1 MSSRPE
7 SEIVKN
13 WPDHWDAPVV
23 TVVAICYCHEKYL
36 PAALDS
42 VLAQETDFPFEV
54 LVHDDASPDGSAA
67 IIREYAARYPRIIR
81 PVLEQENQ
89 FSRGTK
95 ALLQAVLPGIRG
107 KYIAYLDC
115 DDFWTD
121 SHKLQRQVDFLEAHP
136 AYLAAAHNCTVVD
149 ENGVATGE
157 PYPECRDEEYT
168 MDHFLRGILPGQL
181 ATLLVRDIFT
191 RNAADHP
198 LMTAAP
204 QGPFDRV
211 LVLTLLL
218 NGRVFCLQK
227 AMSAYRHITDGGASY
242 SATYHFDIR
251 REARFYLSLVLQ
263 CKRMGRTGDA
273 VGLLRWLAD
282 FLAPFVAAGYV
293 SEEEGEPYLA
303 FCRSAIASLSG
314 RLRGEHKRCPC
325 CGQEV
330 QYTPLRLEE
339 QARLLDADGP
349 ILPETMNV
357 DAFRCPVCGSTDG
370 ERLLAAALAR
380 LAPAR
385 AESPALY
392 VAPSPAA
399 CQWLRRMD
407 IPWETCGADTASLP
421 AGRYGLVLC
430 ANALDDADN
439 SHRVLREL
447 RRILAPEGAV
457 LLLAPVDLGL
467 SGAEE
472 TPVGGAGNGVHRY
485 SRRGLEAL
493 LGRYFTVQPLG
504 RDFFGQDCFAQA
516 GLTETATVYLLTHPG
531 RCAAFTALPGDTP
544 GPEEDD
550 LARIQAERDDLAQQL
565 AAVRHEYDV
574 ISNATL
580 WKATKPLRTA
590 LDGVKR
596 LLGLLP

>member
-1 MSSRPE
+1 MKSWAST
-7 SEIVKN
+7 
-13 WPDHWDAPVV
+13 DAPTV

-121 SHKLQRQVDFLEAHP
+121 SHKLQQQVDFLEAHP

-198 LMTAAP
+198 LLTTAP

-293 SEEEGEPYLA
+293 SQEEGEPYLA
-303 FCRSAIASLSG
+303 LCRSAIASLSD

-325 CGQEV
+325 CRQEV
-330 QYTPLRLEE
+330 QYTPLRLAE
-339 QARLLDADGP
+339 QARLLADGGP

-385 AESPALY
+385 AERPALY

-399 CQWLRRMD
+399 CQWLRCMD

-421 AGRYGLVLC
+421 AGRYGLILC
-430 ANALDDADN
+430 SGLLAQAGDGGSALG
-439 SHRVLREL
+439 EL
-447 RRILAPEGAV
+447 RRVLAPEGAV

-467 SGAEE
+467 SGAGEGPG
-472 TPVGGAGNGVHRY
+472 TGDNPRRY

-493 LGRYFTVQPLG
+493 LAQHFAVQPLG

-531 RCAAFTALPGDTP
+531 RRAALTALPGDTP

-550 LARIQAERDDLAQQL
+550 LARIQAERRELAQQL

-580 WKATKPLRTA
+580 WKATKPLRTV

>member
-1 MSSRPE
+1 MKSWAST
-7 SEIVKN
+7 
-13 WPDHWDAPVV
+13 DAPMV

-67 IIREYAARYPRIIR
+67 IIRDYAARYPRIIR

-136 AYLAAAHNCTVVD
+136 AYLAVAHNCTVVD

-198 LMTAAP
+198 LLTTAA

-211 LVLTLLL
+211 FALTLLL

-263 CKRMGRTGDA
+263 CKRMGRIGDA

-293 SEEEGEPYLA
+293 SEEEGEPYLV
-303 FCRSAIASLSG
+303 FCRSAIASLSDRLQG
-314 RLRGEHKRCPC
+314 RRKRCPC

-330 QYTPLRLEE
+330 QYMPLSLEE
-339 QARLLDADGP
+339 QARLLADGGP

-380 LAPAR
+380 IAPAGTER
-385 AESPALY
+385 TVLCI
-392 VAPSPAA
+392 APSLAVS
-399 CQWLRRMD
+399 QWLRRGGVPCD
-407 IPWETCGADTASLP
+407 TCGVDTASLP
-421 AGRYGLVLC
+421 AGRYDLVLC
-430 ANALDDADN
+430 ANALDDADD
-439 SHRVLREL
+439 SRRVLREL

-467 SGAEE
+467 SGAGEGPG
-472 TPVGGAGNGVHRY
+472 TRDAARRY

-516 GLTETATVYLLTHPG
+516 GLAETATVYLLTHPS
-531 RCAAFTALPGDTP
+531 RCAAFTELPDAAGLPASP
-544 GPEEDD
+544 GQEEDA
-550 LARIQAERDDLAQQL
+550 LALVRAERDALAQQL

-580 WKATKPLRTA
+580 WKVTKPLRTV

>member
-1 MSSRPE
+1 MSNRPE
-7 SEIVKN
+7 AEIVKN

-89 FSRGTK
+89 FSRGAK

-121 SHKLQRQVDFLEAHP
+121 SHKLQREVDFLEAHP
-136 AYLAAAHNCTVVD
+136 AYLAVAHNCTVVD

-198 LMTAAP
+198 LMMAAP

-227 AMSAYRHITDGGASY
+227 AMSAYRHVTDGGASY
-242 SATYHFDIR
+242 SATYQFDIR

-303 FCRSAIASLSG
+303 FCRSAIASLSD
-314 RLRGEHKRCPC
+314 RLRGQHKRCPC

-339 QARLLDADGP
+339 QARLLADGGP

-399 CQWLRRMD
+399 CQWLSRMD
-407 IPWETCGADTASLP
+407 IPWETCGTDTVSLP
-421 AGRYGLVLC
+421 AGRYGLILC
-430 ANALDDADN
+430 SGLLAQAGD
-439 SHRVLREL
+439 SRRVLREL

-467 SGAEE
+467 S
-472 TPVGGAGNGVHRY
+472 TAGEGPGTGDNPRRY

-493 LGRYFTVQPLG
+493 LAQHFAVQPLG
-504 RDFFGQDCFAQA
+504 RDFFGQGCFAQA

-531 RCAAFTALPGDTP
+531 RCAAFSALPGDAP

-550 LARIQAERDDLAQQL
+550 LARIQEERDALAHQL
-565 AAVRHEYDV
+565 AAVRHEYDI

-580 WKATKPLRTA
+580 WKATKPLRTV